1 MRASHT
7 TTKRLLAVILTCMVC
22 LVGVSLAVA
31 ARSSNTVS
39 VTITNHSNREIRH
52 VYVAAGDPNNW
63 GPDQLH
69 GSIPAGGSATL
80 SNVGCDG
87 ASVRVI
93 AEDNNGCFVYYTAA
107 CDANQTWD
115 ITDATAP
122 DCGGY

>member
-1 MRASHT
+1 MKISHT

-22 LVGVSLAVA
+22 LLGIVLAVA
-31 ARSSNTVS
+31 ARSSNTIS

-69 GSIPAGGSATL
+69 GAIPAGGSATL
-80 SNVGCDG
+80 SNVGCD
-87 ASVRVI
+87 ASSVRVI
-93 AEDNNGCFVYYTAA
+93 AEDNNGCFVYYNAA
-107 CDANQTWD
+107 CDANQTWE

-122 DCGGY
+122 DCGG